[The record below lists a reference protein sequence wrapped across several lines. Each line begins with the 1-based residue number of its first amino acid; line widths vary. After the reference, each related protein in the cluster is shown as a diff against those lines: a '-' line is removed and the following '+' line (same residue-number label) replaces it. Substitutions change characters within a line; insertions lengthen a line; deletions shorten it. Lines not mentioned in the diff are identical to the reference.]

1 MSGQEEPN
9 KRLLYNLLVVRAF
22 LSACG
27 PVSYMVLIGYGL
39 EPFTTVAYMLLVG
52 GVFTLFV
59 GFMFNLRV
67 KSVDRNHLLPEL
79 QKQSKQTLLLILLLA
94 VTAPAFNSI
103 YVASMMEGTI
113 TETTVMARLGVL
125 FAIPFSLMFLANRIV
140 SIRNLVLGY
149 VCILTGVTLFK
160 WADISTIFNAGAT
173 VITLGLIV
181 AFISAIQD
189 TTYMYLG
196 KYAKLRF
203 TTSAGLGMIIGGFS
217 FLLVLSLIG
226 YNWYIPSLWEFFM
239 ISAIGFL
246 AIGIPNIIIAIA
258 GRDLGQPIL
267 ASVAA
272 LLGLV
277 FTAILAY
284 YFKGE
289 TLNTVTFAI
298 MIVLM
303 GTGLYLVKSS
313 EKPKDSS

>member
-1 MSGQEEPN
+1 MTAQEKPN
-9 KRLLYNLLVVRAF
+9 KQLLYNLLVVRAF

-39 EPFTTVAYMLLVG
+39 EPFTTVAYMLLAG
-52 GVFTLFV
+52 GVFTLFTGYV
-59 GFMFNLRV
+59 FSLRT
-67 KSVDRNHLLPEL
+67 KSADRIHLLPEL
-79 QKQSKQTLLLILLLA
+79 QKQSKRTLVLILLLA

-125 FAIPFSLMFLANRIV
+125 FAIPFSLMFLANKIV
-140 SIRNLVLGY
+140 SVRNLVLGY
-149 VCILTGVTLFK
+149 VCILTGVALFK

-203 TTSAGLGMIIGGFS
+203 TTSAGLGMIIGGFG
-217 FLLVLSLIG
+217 FLLVLSAIG
-226 YNWYIPSLWEFFM
+226 YNWYTPSLWELFM
-239 ISAIGFL
+239 ISGIGFL
-246 AIGIPNIIIAIA
+246 TIGIPNVIASTV

-267 ASVAA
+267 ASVAT

-284 YFKGE
+284 YIKDEALSTMIF
-289 TLNTVTFAI
+289 VI
-298 MIVLM
+298 MIVFM
-303 GTGLYLVKSS
+303 GIGLYLVKSS